1 MCGVCEHEPMN
12 EGPEL
17 SIEDWKGVLRSGA
30 KLGVSIVSLSGGEP
44 LLRGDVFEFIR
55 YTRELGMALH
65 MCSNGVLLNRENVLR
80 LRDSGVNT
88 VSISLESS
96 VPEIHETLRG
106 KGTFEPAVES
116 IRLLRE
122 LAPDVHIGINYLI
135 TTVNY
140 KNMAAMIPFA
150 ESLGVHQIKFAPIHT
165 NLLHKRKRLESYRD
179 LIFTE
184 EALEDLDREVQELMK
199 ATARSRIQTTSTVF
213 LSGITQLYSKPRT
226 FRCLA
231 GYAAC
236 AVTPSGIV
244 VPCCDMEGTISV
256 RDKPLDVIWR
266 SEEFKPFREQVHH
279 CNSSCWDTT
288 NAELSLRLRPAS
300 LIGDLV
306 ETWRDI
312 GFYLGDEER

>member
-17 SIEDWKGVLRSGA
+17 SIDEWKAVLRSGA
-30 KLGVSIVSLSGGEP
+30 KLGVTIVSMSGGEP
-44 LLRGDVFEFIR
+44 LLRDDVFEFIR

-65 MCSNGVLLNRENVLR
+65 MCSNGVLLDRENVLR
-80 LRDSGVNT
+80 LRDSGINT
-88 VSISLESS
+88 ISISVESP
-96 VPEIHETLRG
+96 VREIHETLRG
-106 KGTFEPAVES
+106 RGTFDPAIES

-122 LAPDVHIGINYLI
+122 LAPQVRIGINYLI

-179 LIFTE
+179 LIFTG
-184 EALEDLDREVQELMK
+184 EAIDDLDREVRELMK
-199 ATARSRIQTTSTVF
+199 AAAHSRIQSTAPMF
-213 LSGITQLYSKPRT
+213 LSGIAQLYTKPRR
-226 FRCLA
+226 FKCYA

-244 VPCCDMEGTISV
+244 VPCCDMEGAISV
-256 RDKPLDVIWR
+256 RDKPLDEIWR
-266 SEEFKPFREQVHH
+266 SEEFKQLRRQVSH

-300 LIGDLV
+300 LIGDLL

-312 GFYLGDEER
+312 GFYFGDEER